1 MIFSLRNQ
9 PKLIHIDIP
18 IYTGDI
24 GIMSLHMQAKL
35 RHIQLIYCV
44 ICEPGG
50 TLGGSRGHNNLQLT
64 LTHSLTHTLSTAAA
78 AAAAAAAA
86 ESALLLRIALL
97 QIVLLLLL
105 PENTQT

>member
-64 LTHSLTHTLSTAAA
+64 LTHSLTHTLSTAPAV
-78 AAAAAAAA
+78 AAA

>member
-1 MIFSLRNQ
+1 
-9 PKLIHIDIP
+9 
-18 IYTGDI
+18 
-24 GIMSLHMQAKL
+24 MSLHMQGKL

-50 TLGGSRGHNNLQLT
+50 TLGGPRGHNNLQLT

-78 AAAAAAAA
+78 A
-86 ESALLLRIALL
+86 ESALLLLIALL

>member
-64 LTHSLTHTLSTAAA
+64 LTHSLTHTLSTVV
-78 AAAAAAAA
+78 AAAAA

>member
-1 MIFSLRNQ
+1 
-9 PKLIHIDIP
+9 
-18 IYTGDI
+18 
-24 GIMSLHMQAKL
+24 MSLHMQAKL

-64 LTHSLTHTLSTAAA
+64 LPHSLTHTPSTAPAV
-78 AAAAAAAA
+78 AAA